1 MRIAKCVPQHEGTLM
16 KRTKRDWYRLYR
28 NGVLS
33 DAPAE
38 QRTESEA
45 AEQNEAMAEAGL
57 TSRWVKWEAE

>member
-1 MRIAKCVPQHEGTLM
+1 MM

>member
-1 MRIAKCVPQHEGTLM
+1 M
-16 KRTKRDWYRLYR
+16 KIIQLTQGRHDEANKRDWYRLYR

-57 TSRWVKWEAE
+57 TSRWVKWDMEAE

>member
-1 MRIAKCVPQHEGTLM
+1 MA

-57 TSRWVKWEAE
+57 TSRWVKWDMEAGTATVTSEVAGS

>member
-1 MRIAKCVPQHEGTLM
+1 M

-57 TSRWVKWEAE
+57 TSRWVKWDMEAE